1 MLLPSEE
8 ASAGEEDDEEDL
20 DSEDES
26 GEENDVEEKSNLAMK
41 MKATTAKL
49 NAAPVAK
56 PNARL
61 APFASYEA
69 SKVLRVVIVV
79 VLVGI
84 GAACS

>member
-1 MLLPSEE
+1 MTKRISTRKTNRAKRTTSKKTP
-8 ASAGEEDDEEDL
+8 
-20 DSEDES
+20 
-26 GEENDVEEKSNLAMK
+26 SNLAMK
-41 MKATTAKL
+41 MNATTAKL

-69 SKVLRVVIVV
+69 SKVLRVVIVIVV